1 MMKLIMVISV
11 ITFAFSTNAFAKC
24 DEGSKTIFSCVT
36 KKGKQI
42 EVCDAGKTISYSF
55 GKTQSNPEIL
65 VKVPR
70 NKASTSQGVS
80 SYSVDIPNGKTIYSV
95 FYGWDRTTDEH
106 AVDAGVSVENNGS
119 VIATV
124 KCSGENINQNMEDI
138 DLKPSE

>member
-1 MMKLIMVISV
+1 MKLTMGISIIMVV
-11 ITFAFSTNAFAKC
+11 FSTNTFARC
-24 DEGSKTIFSCVT
+24 DVGSKTIFSCMT

-42 EVCDAGKTISYSF
+42 EVCDEGKTISYSF
-55 GKTQSNPEIL
+55 GKPQSNPDIL

-70 NKASTSQGVS
+70 NKASTNQGVS

-95 FYGWDRTTDEH
+95 FYGWDRMTDEH

-119 VIATV
+119 VVATV
-124 KCSGENINQNMEDI
+124 KCSDKNIDQNMEDI